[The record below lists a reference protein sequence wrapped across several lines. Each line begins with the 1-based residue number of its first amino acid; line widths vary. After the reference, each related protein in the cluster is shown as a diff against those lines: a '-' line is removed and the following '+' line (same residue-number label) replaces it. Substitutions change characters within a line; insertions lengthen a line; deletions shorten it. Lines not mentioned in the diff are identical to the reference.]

1 MARRTLSLLLGLL
14 MVASLSLPA
23 ATADPPTERSID
35 DALAFDFAWGALAP
49 GVGTQRELD
58 AGWRRYVE
66 DQLNAVKRELRELE
80 VSRRVALAEFSEP
93 QDSCEREAVERTYR
107 AEQQRLREN
116 VRALRQIRG
125 DKRGFLSKAWH
136 RIGPSGRRIL
146 RAFGDESLE
155 VLRSGGSLHGGV
167 ARRILFRIGRREI
180 TDTALRAVTR
190 KVHGRSAKAVGAAV
204 DECQEQPDGNEPA
217 KNGKSDDTRPPAI
230 PAGIYEGQFDEA
242 TILESAW
249 SDIDTKVVT
258 NAFELRVA
266 EDGSISGRFA
276 IEERGLAKPAK
287 GSAVRCPG
295 AGSRLEAKI
304 KPGQVIGPTL
314 PQPIKL
320 SVDFTLWST
329 YLGNITPDEIEF
341 FCISP
346 EATVYREPYKARIIS
361 YGGDRLVGSAGDW
374 RFELTRQAP
383 DGSDEDAP
391 WDREDA

>member
-1 MARRTLSLLLGLL
+1 MARPTLSLLLGLL
-14 MVASLSLPA
+14 MVVSLSLPA
-23 ATADPPTERSID
+23 ATADPASEHSLD
-35 DALAFDFAWGALAP
+35 DALGFDFAWGALAP
-49 GVGTQRELD
+49 TVGTQPELD
-58 AGWRRYVE
+58 TGWRRYVE
-66 DQLNAVKRELRELE
+66 DQLNAAKRELRELE
-80 VSRRVALAEFSEP
+80 VSQRVALAELSDP
-93 QDSCEREAVERTYR
+93 GDSCEREAVERTYR
-107 AEQQRLREN
+107 AEKQRLREN

-125 DKRGFLSKAWH
+125 DRRGFLSKAWH

-155 VLRSGGSLHGGV
+155 ILRSGGSLHGGV

-190 KVHGRSAKAVGAAV
+190 KSHGRSATAVGAAV
-204 DECQEQPDGNEPA
+204 DECQERPDPNEPA
-217 KNGKSDDTRPPAI
+217 KDGRSDDTRPPAI

-249 SDIDTKVVT
+249 SDIDTEVKA
-258 NAFELRVA
+258 NAVELRVA
-266 EDGSISGRFA
+266 EDGSISGRFEF
-276 IEERGLAKPAK
+276 EERGLSHPADDA
-287 GSAVRCPG
+287 SVRCRG
-295 AGSRLEAKI
+295 GGSKLEARVKR
-304 KPGQVIGPTL
+304 GQVVGPTL

-329 YLGNITPDEIEF
+329 YLGNITPDGIEF

-361 YGGDRLVGSAGDW
+361 YGSDRLVGSAGDW

-383 DGSDEDAP
+383 EGSDEDAP